1 MSNAEITQSLPTIG
15 DKIKI
20 KGNQGI
26 VKFVGKT
33 RFSSGTWVG
42 CEFERNGNKQENGT
56 RDGIKYFE
64 CKNGS
69 GYFFQFQKKLNRK
82 KKKKKKK
89 KKGRDKKNTKEEDEN
104 QKKKKKKKSKKKKKN
119 KKQKGVC
126 FQIIK
131 ESPYQTLLRKK
142 LIHHQLLKLKK
153 QQKPNY
159 NQQTNKNEKEIKIM
173 ELKKRIEEL
182 KKEHQHK
189 TENKKE
195 TEQTVD
201 LLKNKKATETKE
213 SLNSQLES
221 LINKQKKIEDQTKFE
236 IEKNTKIKKENQVL
250 GKQKKELIQE
260 GQKKTDEIQII
271 FKNKSQNLNQDSNP
285 SNLPLKKTILIENIT
300 QMENKIKLLKKQIE
314 SNEKKI
320 EKLKKVR
327 ITQSNKNQKT
337 KRKENGKETK
347 KNSEK
352 NEEEKE
358 EKESQIKNEQ
368 EKEKTKQKG
377 NGKEIENKTEK
388 EEKNENNCEVIVNND
403 RINEEEKE
411 KENKSKTG
419 STNNLNI
426 DKSEWAIRLMKKRPH
441 IFGLRE
447 KIRPI
452 SKKMTYGKI
461 PTIKKVLNPNFLNS
475 SQILQLIM
483 QHYDITGKSELKDFI
498 EKQTGIDYIYQEVP
512 ESILITLIRLA
523 IKEDVRIV
531 DITQEF
537 SENQNPDEKDL
548 SVSRNIILSLDDDDI
563 NVWDEAEDDEK
574 NIVVD
579 KEMIDE
585 YKNGNYID
593 FIHTSNVNNLIKNLI
608 NEKYLHENFVQTFLM
623 TYHGFL
629 KPEHLFLKVVQRYK
643 VPPMSKCGVK
653 FENEREYKLFKIGI
667 QRNSINFLETWINNQ
682 FFDFG
687 RILLSA
693 LRSFIQNKIK
703 KDWPKDYQ
711 VLLQTIHMNKNKKV
725 RMEMGDLIK
734 TSSNNLQTITFPEPI
749 IPKNV
754 FSHFL
759 NLRDVKE
766 IEFARQ
772 ITLYVQQLFQKI
784 QPSELVNQAWS
795 KSKLKHKAKNVIN
808 IIQKFNDFSKYFAEQ
823 IVSEKFIKQRAA
835 QFIRWIKITTLLRE
849 MNNFDTV
856 LAIVAAIGSSACSR
870 LKFSQNEVSVK
881 LWKNF
886 DLIRDSLTND
896 HGYKIYRQMLEDCE
910 LPAIPYLGV
919 YLTDLTFISD
929 GSPDTIDGLINFS
942 KRKLLFNVIKKIKKF
957 QSVSYNF
964 IEIFQITK
972 LLKKRLS
979 TATEK
984 SLYLISVKHEPR
996 GVQRGDLI

>member
-1 MSNAEITQSLPTIG
+1 MSNAEITQPLPMVG

-42 CEFERNGNKQENGT
+42 CELEKNVLGNKQENGT

-69 GYFFQFQKKLNRK
+69 GFFFKFRKKLNRK
-82 KKKKKKK
+82 KKKKNKEKKK
-89 KKGRDKKNTKEEDEN
+89 KTDQGKGKKKMEEEN
-104 QKKKKKKKSKKKKKN
+104 ENENEKQKKKKKKKQKN
-119 KKQKGVC
+119 KKQKGVR

-131 ESPYQTLLRKK
+131 ENPYQTLLRKK
-142 LIHHQLLKLKK
+142 LIHHQLLSLKK

-159 NQQTNKNEKEIKIM
+159 HQQTNKNENEKEIKIM
-173 ELKKRIEEL
+173 DLKKKIEQL

-189 TENKKE
+189 TENTKQA
-195 TEQTVD
+195 EQTVD

-221 LINKQKKIEDQTKFE
+221 LVEKKKKIKDQTKFE
-236 IEKNTKIKKENQVL
+236 IEKNTKIKKENQAL

-260 GQKKTDEIQII
+260 CQKKTDEIQII
-271 FKNKSQNLNQDSNP
+271 FKNKSQNLNQDSNL
-285 SNLPLKKTILIENIT
+285 SNLPLNKTILIEDIT
-300 QMENKIKLLKKQIE
+300 RMENKIKLLIKQIE

-327 ITQSNKNQKT
+327 ITQKEKELEKIKQKKNDKEIEKKNQE
-337 KRKENGKETK
+337 ENEENEEEGEQEQKDQKGEKYQK
-347 KNSEK
+347 KNETIDRIT
-352 NEEEKE
+352 EEEKE
-358 EKESQIKNEQ
+358 N
-368 EKEKTKQKG
+368 
-377 NGKEIENKTEK
+377 
-388 EEKNENNCEVIVNND
+388 
-403 RINEEEKE
+403 
-411 KENKSKTG
+411 ENKSKNG
-419 STNNLNI
+419 SYSNQNI

-483 QHYDITGKSELKDFI
+483 QHYDITGKSQLKDFI

-523 IKEDVRIV
+523 IKEDARIV

-537 SENQNPDEKDL
+537 SENQNTDEKEI
-548 SVSRNIILSLDDDDI
+548 SVGRNIILSLDDDDV
-563 NVWDEAEDDEK
+563 NVWDGGEGDTK

-579 KEMIDE
+579 KEMMDE
-585 YKNGNYID
+585 YNKGNYID
-593 FIHTSNVNNLIKNLI
+593 SIHTSNVNNLIKHLI
-608 NEKYLHENFVQTFLM
+608 NEKYFDENFVQAFLM

-629 KPEHLFLKVVQRYK
+629 KSEHLFLKVVQRYK
-643 VPPMSKCGVK
+643 VPAMSKCGVK

-667 QRNSINFLETWINNQ
+667 QKNSINFLETWINNQ

-693 LRSFIQNKIK
+693 LRSFVQNKIK
-703 KDWPKDYQ
+703 RDWPKDYQ
-711 VLLQTIHMNKNKKV
+711 VLLQTINRNKNKKV
-725 RMEMGDLIK
+725 NMEKWELIK
-734 TSSNNLQTITFPEPI
+734 TSSNNLQPITFPEPI

-766 IEFARQ
+766 VEFARQ

-795 KSKLKHKAKNVIN
+795 KSKLKHKAQNVIN
-808 IIQKFNDFSKYFAEQ
+808 IIKKFNDFSKYFAEQ

-835 QFIRWIKITTLLRE
+835 QFVKWIKITTLLRE

-856 LAIVAAIGSSACSR
+856 LAVVAAIGSSACSR
-870 LKFSQNEVSVK
+870 LKFSQNEVSIK

-886 DLIRDSLTND
+886 DLIRDSLTNEY
-896 HGYKIYRQMLEDCE
+896 GYKMYRQMLEECE

-964 IEIFQITK
+964 IEIYQITK

-996 GVQRGDLI
+996 GVQRSDLI